1 MSEPA
6 ARMVEA
12 PFAASLL
19 AGVARRD
26 ITPPVGIYARSWGA
40 ARHDVAEGIHRP
52 LTATVLAMRTVT
64 GGDPLV
70 LAVLDAGWWQVAE
83 DEWFVRGGLT
93 DTLGLDTHRVMVSCT
108 HTHAGPSLNRADAD
122 KTGGELIDPYLESVR
137 DALID
142 ATREAL
148 AGMAP
153 VSVTWAYGRCGLAM
167 NRDLPDRDGERML
180 CGYNPWGEA
189 DDTLLVG
196 RVSDQGGQIIATL
209 VNYACHATTLA
220 WENRLISPDYVGAMR
235 EVVETQTKDSP
246 CLFLQGA
253 SGELAPRE
261 QYTGDVA
268 IADANGRQLGFAA
281 LATLESMLPPR
292 TSLEYTGVV
301 ESGAPLATWQRTSF
315 EPSDEV
321 LAECIDVELPLK
333 SLPSEEEIQ
342 KELEECSDRTVAERL
357 QRQLRV
363 VRTVGSG
370 PTHTMPVWI
379 WRIGQAVLIGQPNEA
394 YSVWQQV
401 LRDRFSDYAV
411 VAMNLVN
418 GSCGYLYPSE
428 PADKNIYQ
436 AWQSPFER
444 NALEVLTETSIDEIE
459 RMIGE
464 KRSGE

>member
-1 MSEPA
+1 MSEPT
-6 ARMVEA
+6 ARIVEA
-12 PFAASLL
+12 PFAASLM

-40 ARHDVAEGIHRP
+40 AKHDVAEGIHRP
-52 LTATVLAMRTVT
+52 LTATVLTMGAVG

-70 LAVLDAGWWQVAE
+70 LAVLDAGWWQVSE
-83 DEWFVRGGLT
+83 DEWFVRGGLI
-93 DTLGLDTHRVMVSCT
+93 DAMGLDASRVMVSCT

-122 KTGGELIDPYLESVR
+122 KPGGKLIDPYLESVR
-137 DALID
+137 NSLID

-153 VSVTWAYGRCGLAM
+153 ASVTWAYGRCGLAM
-167 NRDLPDRDGERML
+167 NRDLTDRDSERML

-196 RVSDQGGQIIATL
+196 RVSDQGGKIIATL

-235 EVVETQTKDSP
+235 EVIEEQTKDVP

-261 QYTGDVA
+261 QYTGDVT
-268 IADANGRQLGFAA
+268 IADANGRQLGFAV
-281 LATLESMLPPR
+281 LSTLDSMLPPR

-301 ESGAPLATWQRTSF
+301 ESGAPLATWQRGSF

-321 LAECIDVELPLK
+321 LAERIDVELPLK
-333 SLPSEEEIQ
+333 PLPSEEEIQ
-342 KELEECSDRTVAERL
+342 KELEECRDRTMAERL

-363 VRTVGSG
+363 VRTVGNG
-370 PTHTMPVWI
+370 PTYRMPIWI
-379 WRIGQAVLIGQPNEA
+379 WRIGQSVLIGQPNEA

-411 VAMNLVN
+411 VAMDLVN
-418 GSCGYLYPSE
+418 GACGYLYPSRL
-428 PADKNIYQ
+428 ADENIYQ
-436 AWQSPFER
+436 VCQSPFDR
-444 NALEVLTETSIDEIE
+444 DALGALAKASIDEIE
-459 RMIGE
+459 RMIGAG
-464 KRSGE
+464 RTGE

>member
-6 ARMVEA
+6 ASMVEA
-12 PFAASLL
+12 PFAASLQ

-26 ITPPVGIYARSWGA
+26 ITPPVGIYARHWGA
-40 ARHDVAEGIHRP
+40 AEHDVAEGIHRP
-52 LTATVLAMRTVT
+52 LTATVLAMHTVT

-70 LAVLDAGWWQVAE
+70 LAVLDAGWWQVVE
-83 DEWFVRGGLT
+83 DEWFVRGGLI
-93 DTLGLDTHRVMVSCT
+93 DALGLDTSRVMVSCT

-122 KTGGELIDPYLESVR
+122 KPGGELIAPYLESVR
-137 DALID
+137 NALID

-153 VSVTWAYGRCGLAM
+153 ASLTWAYGQCGLAT
-167 NRDLPDRDGERML
+167 NRDLRDPDGDRIV
-180 CGYNPWGEA
+180 CGYNPWGSG

-196 RVSDQGGQIIATL
+196 RVSDQGGQVIATL

-220 WENRLISPDYVGAMR
+220 WENRLISPDYIGAMR
-235 EVVETQTKDSP
+235 EVIETQTKDSP

-261 QYTGDVA
+261 QYTGDVT
-268 IADANGRQLGFAA
+268 IADANGRQLGFAVLSA
-281 LATLESMLPPR
+281 LDSMLPPK
-292 TSLEYTGVV
+292 TALEYTGVI

-315 EPSDEV
+315 EPSNDV
-321 LAECIDVELPLK
+321 LAECIDVELSLK
-333 SLPSEEEIQ
+333 PLPSEEEIQ
-342 KELEECSDRTVAERL
+342 QELQECGDRTMAERL
-357 QRQLRV
+357 QRKLRV

-370 PTHTMPVWI
+370 PTCRMPIWI
-379 WRIGQAVLIGQPNEA
+379 WRIGQSVLIGQPNEA

-428 PADKNIYQ
+428 PADQNIYQ
-436 AWQSPFER
+436 VCQSPFDR
-444 NALEVLTETSIDEIE
+444 DALGALAKASIDEIE
-459 RMIGE
+459 RMIGAG
-464 KRSGE
+464 RTGE